1 MTQLF
6 KNNAT
11 GSLASSI
18 GTTDT
23 LLALA
28 TGHGARFP
36 TPTGGDH
43 FQLTLVGLDVNG
55 NEASWEIVRCT
66 ARSNDSLTVVRAQE
80 NTSALAWPAGARVEL
95 RVTAGTLDSFTD
107 TAQAAA
113 AAPVQSVF
121 GRTGAVVLGSG
132 DVTGALGF
140 TPENAANK
148 GIAGGY
154 AGLDGSG
161 LVPASQLPSYVDDVL
176 EYANSAAFPAI
187 GVTGK
192 IYVALDTGRTWRWS
206 GSVYTQIIA
215 SPGTTDAITEG
226 ASNLFFTNA
235 RAQAALAGM
244 YLPIGGGSVTGSVDV
259 SGGLSAGTATHYG
272 KLNTFSVASGSPA
285 TSGTTDAAINWR
297 MAVSAIALDFGVY
310 SSGVSWL
317 QNRLSADLST
327 NYGLALNPNGGP
339 VSIGGTP
346 VAGALLSLGNLTAT
360 STTTP
365 VAITLGGT
373 FSSVAGAN
381 LKLKVFEGNGVAYGL
396 GVSSGS
402 LDVVAPAAADV
413 NLYAGGVKG
422 LTLSQHGHLLAGEAA
437 AVQWETGTYAVKAL
451 QINTTN
457 LFDRKGGSSYLSQNA
472 YWDGSGVWR
481 YQQAM
486 GATMLQLASSGVNM
500 RVAAVGTPGG
510 AITWNQFFQADANG
524 AVTIQGITVGNGGGA
539 VSTNTAVGTSALAGS
554 NSGTGLNT
562 GLGYQALQSNTTG
575 SYNTAVG
582 VNSVQAT
589 TTGAFNSGFG
599 TQALQ
604 SNTTGSYNTAV
615 GQAALLYNTT
625 ASNNTAVGYQA
636 GYSNTTGDYN
646 TFVGRRS
653 GYGVTTGTNNTII
666 GIDAGY
672 SLTTGSFNTFI
683 GSNAAAYS
691 SGQLITTGSKNTI
704 LGPYSGNQGGL
715 DIRTASNNIVLSDG
729 DGNPRYNINNR
740 GNLQNTM
747 SMSNTLFRQVTRS
760 GGNATETFTAGD
772 MGMTDNVT
780 CLILVSVGGTTTHY
794 EYGSTVIAWC
804 MPRGNA
810 SFIQTT
816 VVAAYKGANTGTFSV
831 AASGNSLV
839 VSKDSDLNVS
849 ITIIGGGGTSNI

>member
-80 NTSALAWPAGARVEL
+80 GTSALAWPAGARVEL

-132 DVTGALGF
+132 DVTTALGF

-187 GVTGK
+187 GVAGK

-235 RAQAALAGM
+235 RAQAALDGM

-272 KLNTFSVASGSPA
+272 KLNTFSNSAGSPA

-365 VAITLGGT
+365 VAVTLGGT

-437 AVQWETGTYAVKAL
+437 LVPWETGTYAVKAL

-472 YWDGSGVWR
+472 YWDGSGAWR

-510 AITWNQFFQADANG
+510 AITWNQFFLAD
-524 AVTIQGITVGNGGGA
+524 
-539 VSTNTAVGTSALAGS
+539 
-554 NSGTGLNT
+554 
-562 GLGYQALQSNTTG
+562 
-575 SYNTAVG
+575 
-582 VNSVQAT
+582 
-589 TTGAFNSGFG
+589 
-599 TQALQ
+599 
-604 SNTTGSYNTAV
+604 
-615 GQAALLYNTT
+615 
-625 ASNNTAVGYQA
+625 
-636 GYSNTTGDYN
+636 
-646 TFVGRRS
+646 
-653 GYGVTTGTNNTII
+653 
-666 GIDAGY
+666 
-672 SLTTGSFNTFI
+672 
-683 GSNAAAYS
+683 
-691 SGQLITTGSKNTI
+691 
-704 LGPYSGNQGGL
+704 
-715 DIRTASNNIVLSDG
+715 
-729 DGNPRYNINNR
+729 
-740 GNLQNTM
+740 
-747 SMSNTLFRQVTRS
+747 
-760 GGNATETFTAGD
+760 
-772 MGMTDNVT
+772 
-780 CLILVSVGGTTTHY
+780 
-794 EYGSTVIAWC
+794 
-804 MPRGNA
+804 
-810 SFIQTT
+810 
-816 VVAAYKGANTGTFSV
+816 
-831 AASGNSLV
+831 ASGNVTFSGNVTAPNLVNKAGDTMTGNLVLSKELSGDGLTNAPITLNGTNSSSNLYMRAAKLFDSSLKNTPTPQHV
-839 VSKDSDLNVS
+839 IVQIGRSDNQLNTAQFGFGFSGLASEQNYATIGLHSKDEIAKFHGTGALLLQYQPAFMASLQASEFVLNGGSTLAIIYGVAILNRGGHYNAGNGRFTAPVS
-849 ITIIGGGGTSNI
+849 GVYTFTHNLSARPTSTTTYEVKLFKNGSTEIARNFHNPSNNPHHASCSVVVALSAGDYVTAGVYTIGNTFSGMNDITPGQSQGIVSGFHGYLIG

>member
-6 KNNAT
+6 KNNAS

-55 NEASWEIVRCT
+55 NESTWEIVRCT

-80 NTSALAWPAGARVEL
+80 GTSALAWPAGARVEL
-95 RVTAGTLDSFTD
+95 RVTAETLDSFTD

-148 GIAGGY
+148 GVAGGY

-187 GVTGK
+187 GTAGK

-206 GSVYTQIIA
+206 GSVYTEIIA

-272 KLNTFSVASGSPA
+272 KLNTFSNSAGSPA

-310 SSGVSWL
+310 ANGVSWL

-339 VSIGGTP
+339 VSVGGVP
-346 VAGALLSLGNLTAT
+346 VPGALLTLGNLTPT
-360 STTTP
+360 STTAP

-396 GVSSGS
+396 GVSSLS
-402 LDVVAPAAADV
+402 LDVVAPSAADV
-413 NLYAGGVKG
+413 NLYAGGVKA
-422 LTLSQHGHLLAGEAA
+422 LTVSQYGHLLAGEAA
-437 AVQWETGTYAVKAL
+437 LVPWETGTYAVKAFQL
-451 QINTTN
+451 NTTN
-457 LFDRKGGSSYLSQNA
+457 LFDRKGGSTYLSQNA
-472 YWDGSGVWR
+472 YWDGAAWR
-481 YQQAM
+481 YQQAI

-500 RVAAVGTPGG
+500 RVAAAGTPGG
-510 AITWNQFFQADANG
+510 AITWNQFFLADANG
-524 AVTIQGITVGNGGGA
+524 NVSFSGNVTSGPVTVNNPSNGVHVGIQLNG
-539 VSTNTAVGTSALAGS
+539 VNIAG
-554 NSGTGLNT
+554 L
-562 GLGYQALQSNTTG
+562 G
-575 SYNTAVG
+575 SYNGAPTVG
-582 VNSVQAT
+582 SNQSGYA
-589 TTGAFNSGFG
+589 GLMFNG
-599 TQALQ
+599 
-604 SNTTGSYNTAV
+604 
-615 GQAALLYNTT
+615 AALEPTL
-625 ASNNTAVGYQA
+625 
-636 GYSNTTGDYN
+636 
-646 TFVGRRS
+646 S
-653 GYGVTTGTNNTII
+653 GLSVRQSELV
-666 GIDAGY
+666 D
-672 SLTTGSFNTFI
+672 I
-683 GSNAAAYS
+683 GSTGYRFKIGHFTGINFPATQVSSANA
-691 SGQLITTGSKNTI
+691 
-704 LGPYSGNQGGL
+704 
-715 DIRTASNNIVLSDG
+715 
-729 DGNPRYNINNR
+729 
-740 GNLQNTM
+740 
-747 SMSNTLFRQVTRS
+747 NTLDDYEEGTWTPSDAS
-760 GGNATETFTAGD
+760 GGNVSFGIVRATYTKIG
-772 MGMTDNVT
+772 NRV
-780 CLILVSVGGTTTHY
+780 LISAYITLYANSNGNGIVISGAPFPAAHWGGT
-794 EYGSTVIAWC
+794 GILST
-804 MPRGNA
+804 
-810 SFIQTT
+810 S
-816 VVAAYKGANTGTFSV
+816 AAVSAIVRKVGTP
-831 AASGNSLV
+831 SGNINFDVKAS
-839 VSKDSDLNVS
+839 SSDVS
-849 ITIIGGGGTSNI
+849 IVNSQLSGHFLVFSLEYEAA